1 MIDGKNERKV
11 KIDTIEKIRAKNL
24 ESELTDFKGVCEQI
38 RKAFSM
44 GKSPKWLLIV
54 TNIADLFF
62 DKLDE
67 VQNYYQPKG
76 DSKFSDI
83 LNELLSE
90 VGRQNLKCEVIPLCS
105 YERSFE

>member
-1 MIDGKNERKV
+1 M
-11 KIDTIEKIRAKNL
+11 
-24 ESELTDFKGVCEQI
+24 
-38 RKAFSM
+38 
-44 GKSPKWLLIV
+44 IV
-54 TNIADLFF
+54 TNKADLFF

-105 YERSFE
+105 YERSFEWNGEVVETKIGGETNRKNLAKHFFKTISNF